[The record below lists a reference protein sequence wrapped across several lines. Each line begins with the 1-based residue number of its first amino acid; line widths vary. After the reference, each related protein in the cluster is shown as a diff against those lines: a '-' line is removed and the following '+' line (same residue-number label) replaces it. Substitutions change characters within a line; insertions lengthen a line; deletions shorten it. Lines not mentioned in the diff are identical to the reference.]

1 MSQLIKAII
10 LPATELQVVAN
21 DNAFRCSGG
30 PTKVRPKYGDTIWV
44 ADDTGN
50 VAGHAKWVDCKRTQ
64 SGDLEWSLKSFAPVS
79 QMKIDRR
86 VIAEKIKG
94 GERLVRLPGNC
105 LINQASTICLAF
117 ERNGKRSS
125 ESAAST
131 DTWSEPKRPSI
142 AEASDHSRQSSAASI
157 SAAPADLPPG
167 LKCAVPCPRFCCDWD
182 CYLVD
187 GHGGRHQCGR
197 CGYLWEPATGLP
209 PDYEDDKRDKDKEET
224 SGPQASVSEPK
235 RPSIAEASDHSESLS
250 ENVDLS
256 TMHVEPV
263 VAEANDISTSAS
275 QQGEC
280 PILHVES
287 VVADAKVTLLQYY
300 K

>member
-10 LPATELQVVAN
+10 LPAPELQVVAN

-30 PTKVRPKYGDTIWV
+30 PTKVRPIYGDTIWV
-44 ADDTGN
+44 ADDTGK
-50 VAGHAKWVDCKRTQ
+50 VSGHAKWVDCKRTQ

-105 LINQASTICLAF
+105 LINQTSTIGVAF

-157 SAAPADLPPG
+157 SAAPADLP
-167 LKCAVPCPRFCCDWD
+167 
-182 CYLVD
+182 
-187 GHGGRHQCGR
+187 H
-197 CGYLWEPATGLP
+197 
-209 PDYEDDKRDKDKEET
+209 
-224 SGPQASVSEPK
+224 
-235 RPSIAEASDHSESLS
+235 
-250 ENVDLS
+250 
-256 TMHVEPV
+256 EPV

-275 QQGEC
+275 QTSQASWPRA
-280 PILHVES
+280 PIFNPEDNMGLSMNTGYTPVCKMILGIPPADENS
-287 VVADAKVTLLQYY
+287 KASEDVSADAKVTLLQYY

>member
-10 LPATELQVVAN
+10 LPAPELQVVAN

-30 PTKVRPKYGDTIWV
+30 PIKVRPKYGDTIWV
-44 ADDTGN
+44 ADDTGK
-50 VAGHAKWVDCKRTQ
+50 VSGHAKWVDCKRTQ

-105 LINQASTICLAF
+105 LINQTSTICVAF

-157 SAAPADLPPG
+157 SAAPADLP
-167 LKCAVPCPRFCCDWD
+167 
-182 CYLVD
+182 
-187 GHGGRHQCGR
+187 H
-197 CGYLWEPATGLP
+197 
-209 PDYEDDKRDKDKEET
+209 
-224 SGPQASVSEPK
+224 
-235 RPSIAEASDHSESLS
+235 
-250 ENVDLS
+250 
-256 TMHVEPV
+256 EPV

-280 PILHVES
+280 PIMHVES
-287 VVADAKVTLLQYY
+287 VVAETNGRPASVSEQVDVPAMDVEPVVADASDLFAPADENSKASEDVSADAKVTLLQYY

>member
-10 LPATELQVVAN
+10 LPAPELQVVAN

-44 ADDTGN
+44 ADDTGK
-50 VAGHAKWVDCKRTQ
+50 VSGHAKWVDCKRTQ

-105 LINQASTICLAF
+105 LINQTSTICVAF

-142 AEASDHSRQSSAASI
+142 AEASDHSRQSSA
-157 SAAPADLPPG
+157 
-167 LKCAVPCPRFCCDWD
+167 
-182 CYLVD
+182 
-187 GHGGRHQCGR
+187 
-197 CGYLWEPATGLP
+197 
-209 PDYEDDKRDKDKEET
+209 DYEDDKGDKDKEET